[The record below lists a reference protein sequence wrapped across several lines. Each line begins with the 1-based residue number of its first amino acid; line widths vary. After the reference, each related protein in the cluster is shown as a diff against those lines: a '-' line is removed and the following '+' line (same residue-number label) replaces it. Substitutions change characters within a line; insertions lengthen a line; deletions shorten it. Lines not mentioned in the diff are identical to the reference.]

1 MTTRQF
7 FLISPLAAVL
17 ISMAAI
23 FLMDLSKYLSH
34 LVGTN
39 ALSTTFLAVAYD
51 VSREASELKS
61 TLLSSTF
68 L

>member
-1 MTTRQF
+1 M
-7 FLISPLAAVL
+7 